1 MDNGVNVSQDVISND
16 YVWKFPIFLCL
27 YFVTRCTNSNIT
39 IPKYVIVRMFDCLVT
54 LYFKIFSQIVY
65 S

>member
-1 MDNGVNVSQDVISND
+1 LFFMEISNIF
-16 YVWKFPIFLCL
+16 YVYI
-27 YFVTRCTNSNIT
+27 FVTRCTNSNIT